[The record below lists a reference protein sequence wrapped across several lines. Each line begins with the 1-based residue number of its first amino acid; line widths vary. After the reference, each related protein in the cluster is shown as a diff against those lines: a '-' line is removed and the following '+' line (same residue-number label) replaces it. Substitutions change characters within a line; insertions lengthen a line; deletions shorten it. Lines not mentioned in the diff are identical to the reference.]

1 MRLSFAA
8 AATWV
13 ILGGLIAMSLPAA
26 AATQGPEDVIREAS
40 ELTLEAIEGRREE
53 LRKDQQELFNVVDEI
68 LLPRWDRNYSGQL
81 VMGKYWREADDQQR
95 ESFITGLYRKL
106 LRSYA
111 DGILEY
117 RSEQLRV
124 LSTKGDVADG
134 KVLVETEVRLED
146 GTPVPVS
153 YRLRE
158 GKDGEWKVYDVVIE
172 GISYVANFRKQY
184 ASEFRTKGVK
194 GVLEDLEAG
203 RDTVKVPEPETGDG
217 G

>member
-1 MRLSFAA
+1 MKRLSALA
-8 AATWV
+8 LIA
-13 ILGGLIAMSLPAA
+13 GLIAVSLPGA

-40 ELTLEAIEGRREE
+40 DLTLEAIEGRREE
-53 LRKDQQELFNVVDEI
+53 LKNNQEELFRVVDEI

-81 VMGKYWREADDQQR
+81 VMGKYWREASDEQR
-95 ESFITGLYRKL
+95 EQFITGLYRKL

-117 RSEQLRV
+117 RSEQLHL
-124 LSTKGDVADG
+124 LSTKGNEADG

-158 GKDGEWKVYDVVIE
+158 GKDGQWKVYDVVIE

-184 ASEFRTKGVK
+184 ASEFRTKGIK
-194 GVLEDLEAG
+194 GVLEDMEAG
-203 RDTVKVPEPETGDG
+203 RDTVKVPEPESGDSD
-217 G
+217 

>member
-1 MRLSFAA
+1 MKRLSAWA
-8 AATWV
+8 LIA
-13 ILGGLIAMSLPAA
+13 GLIAVSLPIA

-40 ELTLEAIEGRREE
+40 DLTLEAIDGRRQELKNDQEE
-53 LRKDQQELFNVVDEI
+53 LFRVVDEI

-81 VMGKYWREADDQQR
+81 VMGKYWREASDEQR
-95 ESFITGLYRKL
+95 EQFITGLYRKL

-117 RSEQLRV
+117 RSEQLRL
-124 LSTKGDVADG
+124 LSTKGNEADG

-158 GKDGEWKVYDVVIE
+158 GKDGQWKVYDVVIE

-184 ASEFRTKGVK
+184 ASEFRTKGIK
-194 GVLEDLEAG
+194 GVLEDLESG
-203 RDTVKVPEPETGDG
+203 RDTVKVPEPESGDSG
-217 G
+217 

>member
-1 MRLSFAA
+1 MKRLSAWA
-8 AATWV
+8 
-13 ILGGLIAMSLPAA
+13 LIAGMIAVSLPVA

-40 ELTLEAIEGRREE
+40 DLTLDAIEGRREE
-53 LRKDQQELFNVVDEI
+53 LRKNQEELFRVVDEI

-81 VMGKYWREADDQQR
+81 VMGKYWRDASDEQR
-95 ESFITGLYRKL
+95 EQFITGLYRKL

-117 RSEQLRV
+117 RSEQLRL
-124 LSTKGDVADG
+124 LSTKGNEADG

-158 GKDGEWKVYDVVIE
+158 GKDGQWKVYDVVIE

-184 ASEFRTKGVK
+184 ASEFRTKGIK

-203 RDTVKVPEPETGDG
+203 RDTVKVPEPESEDSG
-217 G
+217 

>member
-1 MRLSFAA
+1 MKRLSALA
-8 AATWV
+8 LIA
-13 ILGGLIAMSLPAA
+13 GLIAVSLPIA

-40 ELTLEAIEGRREE
+40 DLTLEAIDGRRQELKNDQEE
-53 LRKDQQELFNVVDEI
+53 LFRVVDEI

-81 VMGKYWREADDQQR
+81 VMGKYWREASDEQR
-95 ESFITGLYRKL
+95 EQFITGLYRKL

-117 RSEQLRV
+117 RSEQLRL
-124 LSTKGDVADG
+124 LSTKGNEADG

-158 GKDGEWKVYDVVIE
+158 GKDGQWKVYDVVIE

-184 ASEFRTKGVK
+184 ASEFRTKGIK
-194 GVLEDLEAG
+194 GVLEDLESG
-203 RDTVKVPEPETGDG
+203 RDTVKVPEPESGDSG
-217 G
+217 

>member
-1 MRLSFAA
+1 MKRLSAWA
-8 AATWV
+8 LIA
-13 ILGGLIAMSLPAA
+13 GLIAVSLPVA

-40 ELTLEAIEGRREE
+40 DLTLEAIEGRRQELKNDQEE
-53 LRKDQQELFNVVDEI
+53 LFRVVDEI

-81 VMGKYWREADDQQR
+81 VMGKYWREASDEQR
-95 ESFITGLYRKL
+95 EQFITGLYRKL

-117 RSEQLRV
+117 RSEQLRL
-124 LSTKGDVADG
+124 LSTKGNEADG

-158 GKDGEWKVYDVVIE
+158 GKDGQWKVYDVVIE

-184 ASEFRTKGVK
+184 ASEFRTKGIK
-194 GVLEDLEAG
+194 GVLEDLESG
-203 RDTVKVPEPETGDG
+203 RDTVKVPEPASGDNG
-217 G
+217 